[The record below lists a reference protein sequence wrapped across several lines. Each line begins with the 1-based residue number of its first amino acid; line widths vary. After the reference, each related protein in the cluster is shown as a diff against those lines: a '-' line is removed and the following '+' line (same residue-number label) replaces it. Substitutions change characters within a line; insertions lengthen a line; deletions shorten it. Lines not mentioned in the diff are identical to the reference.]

1 METTSQQMDEM
12 DACGGS
18 SAPPVAAAIARR
30 TQSDLGGEA
39 VIAAALNGGPVMVH
53 SFRPHHYDDDYDND
67 TDQVDNVAAAAARDK
82 YGFIGIGLGHH
93 SPLSS
98 AMTAASRKLTRH
110 LAKAQLR
117 RSASQPVVVF
127 VAAAT
132 ASAQQQQQSSLSSTP
147 ASSSQQLDSAQVAD
161 RTRLGYNA
169 AIATSDEDAGL
180 CLSEDDDD
188 NDNLSE
194 DDILTDY
201 VVITTDA
208 QRQQLEQKKRREGKK
223 SGGTAAAVSVRH
235 RYNAATEGVLAIALW
250 DHKAVEAEE
259 LSLKA
264 GDIVHVLDLSDPDWW
279 WAARSINDGQQ
290 QQQQQQHQLQ
300 LHEQMLYG

>member
-1 METTSQQMDEM
+1 M
-12 DACGGS
+12 
-18 SAPPVAAAIARR
+18 
-30 TQSDLGGEA
+30 
-39 VIAAALNGGPVMVH
+39 
-53 SFRPHHYDDDYDND
+53 
-67 TDQVDNVAAAAARDK
+67 
-82 YGFIGIGLGHH
+82 
-93 SPLSS
+93 
-98 AMTAASRKLTRH
+98 
-110 LAKAQLR
+110 
-117 RSASQPVVVF
+117 
-127 VAAAT
+127 
-132 ASAQQQQQSSLSSTP
+132 
-147 ASSSQQLDSAQVAD
+147 AD

-290 QQQQQQHQLQ
+290 QQQQHQLQ
-300 LHEQMLYG
+300 LH